1 MKYGFWV
8 QLRDRGSGLPT
19 PLSVGE
25 CVYLITLDTWA
36 HCSFQSSFTDLN
48 AFDSC
53 ANAVKEQGLLPHV
66 INPDTKARGLS
77 DTLSIAGRKE
87 QWDGTLSFWSPPNA
101 FLTTS
106 CCVIF
111 LVPTVLKCHNIKHLC
126 HYAEPMSLFGT
137 CHHLYTGNKKH
148 MSKCSHIKTSV
159 YNLNLLLLCSLLDVG
174 CWLIRTFSTT
184 VKKPTDLASVGNTP
198 VWESR
203 IHSLQV
209 H

>member
-8 QLRDRGSGLPT
+8 QLHDPGSGLPA
-19 PLSVGE
+19 PSSVGQ
-25 CVYLITLDTWA
+25 CVYLITLDTWT

-66 INPDTKARGLS
+66 INPDTKARGQS
-77 DTLSIAGRKE
+77 DTLSIAARKE
-87 QWDGTLSFWSPPNA
+87 EWDGTLSFWSLSNA

-174 CWLIRTFSTT
+174 C
-184 VKKPTDLASVGNTP
+184 
-198 VWESR
+198 
-203 IHSLQV
+203 
-209 H
+209 